1 MPMKTPKLLIAGFL
15 LAAAIVSCNK
25 DAGNS
30 DQYVVIN
37 GVTSAVPI
45 DNDGGNV
52 TCEEAAAATGC
63 ITSFPYTSGKID
75 YYGGTGP
82 WTVGPITWST
92 DGTYIT
98 WSSTVPV
105 NIAIIVKGGPNANV
119 YFSGCNSCI
128 SSGRDKWEKISAPLN
143 PKTGKPYGLSNI
155 TFCYSECGSVVAVK
169 SWILGGGFIMSTGN
183 LPFTVNDW
191 CLPLGYNMYVS
202 GVTFNML
209 NTSGEKVGTGT
220 VNSDMSVTIK
230 LDNPNLKLDRSY
242 VFVGKL
248 SDLVGTGI
256 CPNYTLWKSEF
267 EDGNTQ
273 TVKF

>member
-1 MPMKTPKLLIAGFL
+1 MKTPKVLIAGLL
-15 LAAAIVSCNK
+15 LAASIVSCNK

-30 DQYVVIN
+30 DQLFMLNGTPTVIAGAN
-37 GVTSAVPI
+37 
-45 DNDGGNV
+45 NGGNI
-52 TCEEAAAATGC
+52 TCEEVATATGC
-63 ITSFPYTSGKID
+63 TFSNTSGRID

-92 DGTYIT
+92 DGTYVT
-98 WSSTVPV
+98 WTSTVPV
-105 NIAIIVKGGPNANV
+105 KIAVIVKGGPTANV
-119 YFSGCNSCI
+119 YISDCNACL
-128 SSGRDKWEKISAPLN
+128 SSGKDKWKTISAPIN
-143 PKTGKPYGLSNI
+143 PKSGKPYGLSNI
-155 TFCYSECGSVVAVK
+155 TFCYSECGPVVAVK

-273 TVKF
+273 TIKF